1 MTPDRGK
8 IHAPI
13 VVLTLAALL
22 ALAACEPTRPPVD
35 QLNAAAHGL
44 ENARSLGAAEFA
56 SGDFNAAA
64 REYDAAQSARQQGDY
79 DAAAQL
85 ALQSQAD
92 SELAAARARRAQAQH
107 AVDKLE
113 RSNAALQED
122 LSQQPADDSGEQP

>member
-1 MTPDRGK
+1 MTPHRGK
-8 IHAPI
+8 IHASI
-13 VVLTLAALL
+13 VVSALL
-22 ALAACEPTRPPVD
+22 ALLALSACEPTRPPVD

-44 ENARSLGAAEFA
+44 ENARSLGAGEFA
-56 SGDFNAAA
+56 RTELDAAA
-64 REYDAAQSARQQGDY
+64 RNYEAAQSAQAMADY

-107 AVDKLE
+107 AVEKLE

-122 LSQQPADDSGEQP
+122 LSRHPADAAEEQP